1 MEVFMARSYKKQAIK
16 AIKKTHGLTIFLVL
30 LFFAAATLG
39 GFFAYRYV
47 TKNDTFELVGEKDIT
62 LSVGDTFTDAGYK
75 VSAFGKDIS
84 SKVEVAGEVDT
95 TKEGVYVLTYTVN
108 HIKYK
113 DVKKCRVITVVEV

>member
-1 MEVFMARSYKKQAIK
+1 MARSYKKQAVK

-30 LFFAAATLG
+30 LFFVAATLG

-62 LSVGDTFTDAGYK
+62 LSVGDTFVDEGYK

-84 SKVEVAGEVDT
+84 NKVEVSGALSWKGPTDT
-95 TKEGVYVLTYTVN
+95 LQWRRSA
-108 HIKYK
+108 
-113 DVKKCRVITVVEV
+113 CSPLSL